1 MGARVKATDDGCE
14 IIGGEKLHGADIVT
28 KGDHRILMAAALAAL
43 VSTSG
48 TRIEDD
54 SSYRVS
60 YPGFIRD
67 MHQLGCRLEVR
78 K

>member
-1 MGARVKATDDGCE
+1 MGARILPRIDGCE
-14 IIGGEKLHGADIVT
+14 IVGVERLKGTTVRTE
-28 KGDHRILMAAALAAL
+28 GDHRILMAAAVAGLAA
-43 VSTSG
+43 SSE

-54 SSYRVS
+54 ESHRVS

-67 MHQLGCRLEVR
+67 MIQLGCRLEVR